1 MANYADWLEGEN
13 TGCGDVGDTGEG
25 PRILRK
31 LAAMFGENF
40 PSSAQEETLI

>member
-1 MANYADWLEGEN
+1 MGE
-13 TGCGDVGDTGEG
+13 E

-31 LAAMFGENF
+31 LAAVFGENF